1 MLTKTRTIRV
11 KGQRKMHVSV
21 PLAAYDVL
29 MKYAK
34 ANGCTLPVAVS
45 IAVDRYSRLPDRP
58 EPASLGTCTA
68 TRSDGT
74 QCQHYRMP
82 GQETC
87 SAHGVEYGRIL
98 IPLPLELQN
107 KIDRWASQYGVTV
120 NVMIALAIVTT
131 LKD

>member
-1 MLTKTRTIRV
+1 MLTKTKSIRV
-11 KGQRKMHVSV
+11 TGQRKMHVSV

-29 MKYAK
+29 MRYARD
-34 ANGCTLPVAVS
+34 NGCTLPVAVS
-45 IAVDRYSRLPDRP
+45 LAVDRYSRLPDRP
-58 EPASLGTCTA
+58 EPASLGICTA

-82 GQETC
+82 GQDTC

-120 NVMIALAIVTT
+120 NVMIALAIVTS

>member
-1 MLTKTRTIRV
+1 MLTKTSSIRV
-11 KGQRKMHVSV
+11 NGQRKMHISV

-29 MKYAK
+29 KKYAK
-34 ANGCTLPVAVS
+34 DNGCTMPVAVS

-58 EPASLGTCTA
+58 EPASLGLCTA
-68 TRSDGT
+68 IRTDGNR
-74 QCQHYRMP
+74 CHHYRMP
-82 GQETC
+82 GQDTC

-98 IPLPLELQN
+98 IPLPMELQT
-107 KIDRWASQYGVTV
+107 KIDRWSSQYGVTI

>member
-11 KGQRKMHVSV
+11 TGQRKMHVSV

-29 MKYAK
+29 MKYARD
-34 ANGCTLPVAVS
+34 NGCTLPVAVS

-58 EPASLGTCTA
+58 EPASLGICTA

-82 GQETC
+82 GQDTC

-120 NVMIALAIVTT
+120 NVMIALSIVTS
-131 LKD
+131 LKG

>member
-11 KGQRKMHVSV
+11 TGQRKMHVSV

-29 MKYAK
+29 KKYAK
-34 ANGCTLPVAVS
+34 ANGCTMPVAVS

-58 EPASLGTCTA
+58 EPASLGLCTV
-68 TRSDGT
+68 TRADGKR
-74 QCQHYRMP
+74 CPHYRMP
-82 GQETC
+82 GQDTC

-98 IPLPLELQN
+98 IPLPLELQT
-107 KIDRWASQYGVTV
+107 KIDRWASQYGVTI
-120 NVMIALAIVTT
+120 NVMIALAIVTS